1 MLMAKMAGDVSLL
14 EKQNET
20 LSKKQKE
27 LENMFSAHQE
37 EKLSSIL
44 KNQMTITRTH
54 DIEKLRDNANRL
66 KQMKMVEVAQEH
78 EKKNNLRGSALE
90 DFP

>member
-1 MLMAKMAGDVSLL
+1 MLMAKMAGDVSLWK
-14 EKQNET
+14 KQNET

-27 LENMFSAHQE
+27 LENMFSAQQE

-44 KNQMTITRTH
+44 KNQMTKTRTH
-54 DIEKLRDNANRL
+54 NIEKLRDNANRL

-78 EKKNNLRGSALE
+78 EKKTTT
-90 DFP
+90 